1 VQLSQACVPHP
12 APEWKM
18 KSKGK
23 FSVLLP
29 VKGGEK
35 FWEAKMTNVQD
46 DRFLSGVDMLMM
58 T

>member
-1 VQLSQACVPHP
+1 MARPVSHIPL
-12 APEWKM
+12 EWKM
-18 KSKGK
+18 KSKRK

-46 DRFLSGVDMLMM
+46 RFLSGVDMFMM